1 MAEGAGEV
9 SVQVVR
15 SAGQVGVV
23 RGVSLAGQG
32 VVLPAHVGGSHPLL
46 LLPPVAEPDAH
57 DLLLQLEAVG
67 QRRDLLRRGLRVLL
81 GTASNSFN
89 KVFQQVFSFIDLNHW

>member
-23 RGVSLAGQG
+23 RGVSLASEG

-46 LLPPVAEPDAH
+46 LLPPVAEPHPDH
-57 DLLLQLEAVG
+57 LS
-67 QRRDLLRRGLRVLL
+67 L
-81 GTASNSFN
+81 GPLSFWSTLYL
-89 KVFQQVFSFIDLNHW
+89 K